1 MEKEEGP
8 VGHVGDGAEGE
19 DEGAV
24 GVGAAV
30 LPPAEGGGEEL
41 PLGAVGLGDD
51 GGEAAVGEERVGR
64 AANTDGIVVAGL
76 VGERPP
82 LGGLVDGVRLQDEAA
97 LRAHRVP
104 RRVVERHLR
113 VLLAVRAERV
123 THLAPAAAAAAA
135 ASLLPSPPRP
145 RRGEMGEEEEEEEEE
160 KEGRGMREVEVGD
173 FMLGWVCPFFFS
185 GSVRVG
191 SVASRQGEG
200 GAVRLGGVVRGAYRG
215 WSFQL
220 RFGWLKKRAGR
231 LSLSRLASLS

>member
-64 AANTDGIVVAGL
+64 AADTDGVVVAGL

-97 LRAHRVP
+97 LRAHCVP

-123 THLAPAAAAAAA
+123 AHLAPAAAAAA
-135 ASLLPSPPRP
+135 ASLLPSPPRRSS
-145 RRGEMGEEEEEEEEE
+145 RRFGGGGGGGR
-160 KEGRGMREVEVGD
+160 EGRKGNARGGGGRFYVG
-173 FMLGWVCPFFFS
+173 LGLPFFFFGFGS
-185 GSVRVG
+185 G
-191 SVASRQGEG
+191 
-200 GAVRLGGVVRGAYRG
+200 RLGRVAARREGVRPTGLTG
-215 WSFQL
+215 P
-220 RFGWLKKRAGR
+220 GR
-231 LSLSRLASLS
+231 LPRLVFSATVWMAEETCG